1 MIFNKTIVSV
11 LTVLLMLNNVLPV
24 SAVDGKKRTIYQRNS
39 ESDVRSDD
47 SLDDSKDSDYVE
59 SEMEDEFDA
68 DIDSFSSGKNSRIPT
83 KRRRLFSSRQTK
95 RKSVYQVFDETK
107 IIVMKLGDVPVK
119 TFTSIFDAGVW
130 LKNNGWEQVWVY
142 NVKRALQKSGLSYGW
157 RWEVRDKSEKLTKLL
172 KTEPSPEQIKRP
184 KFIHERKFLLV
195 GTSC

>member
-107 IIVMKLGDVPVK
+107 IIVMKFK
-119 TFTSIFDAGVW
+119 
-130 LKNNGWEQVWVY
+130 
-142 NVKRALQKSGLSYGW
+142 KS
-157 RWEVRDKSEKLTKLL
+157 
-172 KTEPSPEQIKRP
+172 
-184 KFIHERKFLLV
+184 
-195 GTSC
+195 